1 MAQSQPSTPIPVLL
15 GGIDPL
21 KKQLEA
27 LSVASR
33 KAIQKLFDEIASMT
47 GRDVT
52 DNDPL
57 DLFNAI
63 TSQTVGSIYVDV
75 RSTQIKE
82 AIHPD
87 AWPKLGNAAIAGG
100 SGLAFP
106 FKSPGTGEW
115 HRLAVV
121 FLRHTFTP
129 TEAEIGRIN
138 GHYLVT
144 AIHEMAHI
152 AAKDNNIFDHPDMNR
167 AGEALGAR
175 HFDDYVEKNCL
186 PSKYW
191 SYPPT

>member
-1 MAQSQPSTPIPVLL
+1 MSQSQPSVPVAIRL
-15 GGIDPL
+15 GGIAPL
-21 KKQLEA
+21 KQQLEA
-27 LSVASR
+27 LSIDSR
-33 KAIQKLFDEIASMT
+33 RAIQSLFNEIASMT

-63 TSQTVGSIYVDV
+63 TAQTVGGIYVDV
-75 RSTQIKE
+75 RSGQVKE

-87 AWPKLGNAAIAGG
+87 AWPKLGDGAIAGG
-100 SGLAFP
+100 SGIAFP

-121 FLRHTFTP
+121 FLRSTYTP
-129 TEAEIGRIN
+129 TEHEIGRIK

-152 AAKDNNIFDHPDMNR
+152 AAADNKIFDHPDMNR

-191 SYPPT
+191 SYPPG